1 MSENRTDCQ
10 LAEISER
17 DAVVMRLES
26 MVNEL
31 QLLRR
36 KLWAAKSSG
45 NERVA
50 DRVSSAVLSLS
61 VDIRKVQVDAW
72 MDGVNVF
79 ISYDTNGLP
88 IRVQSQSRMEI
99 VG

>member
-1 MSENRTDCQ
+1 M
-10 LAEISER
+10 AEISER
-17 DAVVMRLES
+17 DAVVMRLEA

-45 NERVA
+45 NERVM
-50 DRVSSAVLSLS
+50 DRVGSAILSLS
-61 VDIRKVQVDAW
+61 VEVRKVQVDAW
-72 MDGVNVF
+72 MDGENVF

-88 IRVQSQSRMEI
+88 IRVMKNVKKEI
-99 VG
+99 VE